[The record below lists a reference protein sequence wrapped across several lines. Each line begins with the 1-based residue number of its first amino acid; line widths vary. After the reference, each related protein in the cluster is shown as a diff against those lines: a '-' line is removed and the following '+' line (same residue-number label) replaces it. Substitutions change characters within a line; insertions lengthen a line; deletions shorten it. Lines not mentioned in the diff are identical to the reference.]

1 MTNLSRPGLYD
12 PPVGQRF
19 SRRQLLALLGAGT
32 AGAAALA
39 AGSARFAALAVPG
52 ADASSHR
59 EAPLISQD
67 PVADNTDVYA
77 FRSPDNPSTVTLI
90 ANFIPFEFPAGGPNF
105 FKFGDDVL
113 YEIHIDNNGDAL
125 PDLSYQF
132 TFTTVVQ
139 NPNTFLYN
147 TGPIGSLTDPNWNVR
162 QNMHVAVVDANGK
175 STLLGSG
182 LPTPP
187 VNIGPKSTPNYNALA
202 AAAVSTLSNGAKV
215 FAGQRADP
223 FFVDLGSLFDLL
235 TIRKLPGNAGA
246 GVNGLN
252 GYNVHS
258 IVLQAPI
265 GQLTA
270 NGSAPADPKDPNAVI
285 GVWSTASRKSMSVL
299 STAGQAPVDSGAWV
313 QISRLGS
320 PLVNEAVIPVGHKDL
335 WNSSQPKDDGQFLKY
350 VQDPEPSRLL
360 NALYKIAVPPTP
372 RDDLVA
378 IFLTGIPGA
387 TMPPKVT
394 PSEQL
399 RLNVAVPL
407 SATPNRMGVLGGD
420 LQGYPNGRRLNDD
433 VVDIS
438 LQALAGAA
446 YPLFHSGFK
455 ADPLAGKL
463 GDGVDGPSVLPSNTF
478 PYVALPYQGYDF
490 SGGVAAAPNITG
502 VVGAP
507 ASGIAELGA
516 SSTGSLTG
524 STGGAYASYQ
534 ISNPSGS
541 AVKLALTYSPVTAPL
556 GKQIG
561 IEVYQGGAKLT
572 GATDANSAGSV
583 SATVTPSSSGGAV
596 LVKVAN
602 YVQGDTITYTLTRS

>member
-1 MTNLSRPGLYD
+1 MTSLLRSRLIGPS
-12 PPVGQRF
+12 VGRLP
-19 SRRQLLALLGAGT
+19 SRRQFLTLLGAGA
-32 AGAAALA
+32 AGAGALA
-39 AGSARFAALAVPG
+39 SGVVRLSALAVPG

-90 ANFIPFEFPAGGPNF
+90 ANFIPFEFPAGGPNY

-113 YEIHIDNNGDAL
+113 YEIYVDNNGDAL
-125 PDLSYQF
+125 PELSYQF
-132 TFTTVVQ
+132 TFTSSVQ

-162 QNMHVAVVDANGK
+162 QTMTVTMVDGTGK
-175 STLLGSG
+175 RTPLGSD

-187 VNIGPKSTPNYNALA
+187 VNIGPKSTPNYDALA
-202 AAAVSTLSNGAKV
+202 AAAVSTLANGAKV

-235 TIRKLPGNAGA
+235 TIRKLPGNAGS
-246 GVNGLN
+246 GVNALN

-258 IVLQAPI
+258 IVLQVPI
-265 GQLTA
+265 TQLTA
-270 NGSAPADPKDPNAVI
+270 NGSAPTDPKDPNAVI
-285 GVWSTASRKSMSVL
+285 GVWSTSSRRSMSVL
-299 STAGQAPVDSGAWV
+299 STTGKASSASGGWV
-313 QISRLGS
+313 QISRLGA
-320 PLVNEAVIPVGHKDL
+320 PLVNEAVIPIGSKDL
-335 WNSSQPKDDGQFLKY
+335 WNSSLPKDDAQFLKY
-350 VQDPEPSRLL
+350 VLDPEPARLL

-378 IFLTGIPGA
+378 IFLTGIPNA

-399 RLNVAVPL
+399 RLNVAVPV

-433 VVDIS
+433 VVDIA

-446 YPLFHSGFK
+446 YPLFHPDFK
-455 ADPLAGKL
+455 ADPLAGQL
-463 GDGVDGPSVLPSNTF
+463 GDGVDGPSVLPSGAF
-478 PYVALPYQGYDF
+478 PYVASPFQGYDF
-490 SGGVAAAPNITG
+490 SAGVAVAPNITG

-507 ASGIAELGA
+507 ASGIAELGM
-516 SSTGSLTG
+516 SSSGSLTG
-524 STGGAYASYQ
+524 STGGAYANYQ

-541 AVKLALTYSPVTAPL
+541 AVKLTLTYSPVRAPL
-556 GKQIG
+556 GQQIA
-561 IEVYQGGAKLT
+561 IEAYQNGAKLV
-572 GATDANSAGSV
+572 GATDSNSAGSV
-583 SATVTPSSSGGAV
+583 STTITPSSGSAA

-602 YVQGDTITYTLTRS
+602 YAQGDTIAYTLTRS